1 MKKLT
6 AKQQRFVDEYLCDLN
21 ATAAYKRAGYAA
33 QGNAAEVNAA
43 RLLRNAQV
51 QAAIASAMKARGER
65 TRMTADQVLKLAES
79 MLLADVNQLISYQH
93 RCCRHCWGVGHA
105 YQWKNE
111 RELALAV
118 NSHARAIAAAKKAKV
133 PPDAWPAPP
142 DESGGLGFDPRRDP
156 HPTCPECFGEGVQ
169 HEVIADTRKV
179 SAELQALFAGVKRTK
194 DGIELKT
201 LSKDKILE
209 LMFRHHGLLNDK
221 LELSKKPL
229 VRVIDQTGRK
239 YRTKSN

>member
-6 AKQQRFVDEYLCDLN
+6 AKQQLFVDEYLVDLN

-33 QGNAAEVNAA
+33 QGNAAEVNAS

-51 QAAIASAMKARGER
+51 QAAVDKAMKERGER

-79 MLLADVNQLISYQH
+79 MLLADVNALISYQH
-93 RCCRHCWGVGHA
+93 RCCRHCWGIGHA

-111 RELALAV
+111 RELALAI
-118 NSHARAIAAAKKAKV
+118 NGHARAIAAAKKAKV

-156 HPTCPECFGEGVQ
+156 HVDCPECFGEGIQ
-169 HEVIADTRKV
+169 HEVIADTRKLSPAV
-179 SAELQALFAGVKRTK
+179 RALYTGLKRTK
-194 DGIELKT
+194 EGFEIKT
-201 LSKDKILE
+201 QSKDRLVE

-221 LELSKKPL
+221 LELSKKPR
-229 VRVIDQTGRK
+229 VRVIDLTGRK
-239 YRTKSN
+239 KN

>member
-1 MKKLT
+1 MSKKLT
-6 AKQQRFVDEYLCDLN
+6 QKQKRFVDEYLIDLC
-21 ATAAYKRAGYAA
+21 ATAAARRAGYSERSA
-33 QGNAAEVNAA
+33 
-43 RLLRNAQV
+43 
-51 QAAIASAMKARGER
+51 AAIGDENLRKPAIRAAVDAAMKERGER
-65 TRMTADQVLKLAES
+65 TRMTADQVLLLAES

-111 RELALAV
+111 RELALAI

-142 DESGGLGFDPRRDP
+142 DDSGGLGFDPRRDP

-221 LELSKKPL
+221 LEVSKGPK
-229 VRVIDQTGRK
+229 VRIRDLTGRK
-239 YRTKSN
+239 KS

>member
-1 MKKLT
+1 MSKLT
-6 AKQQRFVDEYLCDLN
+6 AKQQLFVDEYLVDLN
-21 ATAAYKRAGYAA
+21 ASAAARRAGYSEKTARAIGIENLTKPAIRAA
-33 QGNAAEVNAA
+33 VDA
-43 RLLRNAQV
+43 
-51 QAAIASAMKARGER
+51 AMKKRGER
-65 TRMTADQVLKLAES
+65 TRMTADEVLKLAES

-111 RELALAV
+111 RELALAI

-133 PPDAWPAPP
+133 SPDAWPAPP

-169 HEVIADTRKV
+169 HEVIADTRKLPPAV
-179 SAELQALFAGVKRTK
+179 RALYTGLKRTK
-194 DGIELKT
+194 EGFEIKT
-201 LSKDKILE
+201 QSKDRVLE

-221 LELSKKPL
+221 LEVSKGPK
-229 VRVIDQTGRK
+229 VRIRDLTGRK
-239 YRTKSN
+239 KN